1 MEYTMEIVQDYLPCL
16 LLTQQM
22 MVLFILEKNVSFVFH
37 SSITYMTDVFAWL
50 DVLHN
55 SQIWQ
60 LVVSKLESIH
70 WKENQT
76 L

>member
-1 MEYTMEIVQDYLPCL
+1 MEYTMEIVQDYLPCS

-22 MVLFILEKNVSFVFH
+22 MVLFILEKNVSFVFQ
-37 SSITYMTDVFAWL
+37 SSVTYIPNVLPWL

-60 LVVSKLESIH
+60 LVDSKLEY
-70 WKENQT
+70 T
-76 L
+76 LERK

>member
-1 MEYTMEIVQDYLPCL
+1 MEIVQDYLPCS

-22 MVLFILEKNVSFVFH
+22 MVLFILEKNLSFVFQ
-37 SSITYMTDVFAWL
+37 SSVTCMTDVLAWL

-60 LVVSKLESIH
+60 LVVSKLEFIH